1 VYISVYGIRMICAK
15 TDEPII
21 SRFENADL
29 CGPKHPLLDMTL
41 ILGKRVPDHFNVPPN
56 ECLVLYL
63 SAQRPKVFAPRGE
76 QNDVDFHQITLDN
89 CFVRRQERAN
99 NGKQNKT

>member
-1 VYISVYGIRMICAK
+1 MICAK

-41 ILGKRVPDHFNVPPN
+41 MIPCVRSILGKRVPDHFNVPPN

-63 SAQRPKVFAPRGE
+63 SAQRPKVFVAARGTE
-76 QNDVDFHQITLDN
+76 RCDVDFHRITLDN
-89 CFVRRQERAN
+89 CLVQRQERAN